1 MCGGHLFAGIVCNG
15 VADVVDVYQRATI
28 EIDMVVIACLR
39 MFDSEY
45 EFEVFIASYH
55 DMCHFEIFE
64 NLWHHTSDSWLLLR
78 QESGQIKGMFLIGL
92 LTGVVISALTA
103 SCIFVGIRFGDVIQ
117 RKKARTASTE
127 GAAAQNVVNDDSM
140 AKLEAIEEV
149 IGKYYYQEEDIN
161 TDQMIEGMYAGIVA
175 SLGDPYSVYYT
186 EEEWKEMMQE
196 TEGIYYGIG
205 AYISL
210 DKTTG
215 FGKINGVIENTPAQD
230 AGLRENDIIYKIEGE
245 SAQGLDLTEIVSR
258 IKGEEGTTVHL
269 TIYREGEKD
278 YLEMDVVRKKIESP
292 TVNYEMLS
300 NDIGY
305 IQITEFDDVTVNQ
318 FSEAMAEIQKAGAAG
333 LILDLRSNPGGS
345 LSAVVDI
352 SRQLLPEGLIVY
364 TEDRAGERVEYSCDG
379 EHEIRIPMV
388 VLINGNSASAS
399 EILAGA
405 IKDYGK
411 GVLVGTTTF
420 GKGIV
425 QRILPLTDGTAIK
438 LTVSAYYTPKGNNIH
453 NIGIEP
459 DIVCEFDGDAYYDDG
474 IDNQLEQGIK
484 EMNKLMH
491 G

>member
-1 MCGGHLFAGIVCNG
+1 MGMNG
-15 VADVVDVYQRATI
+15 PKQ
-28 EIDMVVIACLR
+28 EP
-39 MFDSEY
+39 
-45 EFEVFIASYH
+45 
-55 DMCHFEIFE
+55 
-64 NLWHHTSDSWLLLR
+64 R
-78 QESGQIKGMFLIGL
+78 QTKEMFLVGL
-92 LTGVVISALTA
+92 LTGVIISALTA
-103 SCIFVGIRFGDVIQ
+103 SCIFIGVRFADLMQHRRAKPVSMEE
-117 RKKARTASTE
+117 TAAE
-127 GAAAQNVVNDDSM
+127 NVVNDDSM

-149 IGKYYYQEEDIN
+149 IGEYYYQEEDIN
-161 TDQMIEGMYAGIVA
+161 TDAMIEGMYAGIVD

-186 EEEWKEMMQE
+186 AEEWKQMMQD

-230 AGLRENDIIYKIEGE
+230 AGLRENDIIYKIDGE
-245 SAQGLDLTEIVSR
+245 SAPGLDLTEIVSR

-269 TIYREGEKD
+269 TIYREGESD
-278 YLEMDVVRKKIESP
+278 YLEMDVVRRQIESP
-292 TVNYEMLS
+292 TVNYEML
-300 NDIGY
+300 DDHIGY

-318 FSEAMAEIQKAGAAG
+318 FDEAMKEIQKADAAG

-364 TEDRAGERVEYSCDG
+364 TEDRSGKRMEYSCDG
-379 EHEIRIPMV
+379 DHEIRIPLV
-388 VLINGNSASAS
+388 VLVNGNSASAS

-405 IKDYGK
+405 IKDYEK
-411 GVLVGTTTF
+411 GLLVGTTTF

-459 DIVCEFDGDAYYDDG
+459 DIICEFDGDAYYDDG
-474 IDNQLEQGIK
+474 FDNQLERGI
-484 EMNKLMH
+484 EEINKMLSR
-491 G
+491 

>member
-1 MCGGHLFAGIVCNG
+1 MGMNG
-15 VADVVDVYQRATI
+15 PKQ
-28 EIDMVVIACLR
+28 EP
-39 MFDSEY
+39 
-45 EFEVFIASYH
+45 
-55 DMCHFEIFE
+55 
-64 NLWHHTSDSWLLLR
+64 R
-78 QESGQIKGMFLIGL
+78 QTKEMFLVGL
-92 LTGVVISALTA
+92 LTGVIISALTA
-103 SCIFVGIRFGDVIQ
+103 SCIFIGIKFVDVMQQ
-117 RKKARTASTE
+117 RRAKPVSMEETAAE
-127 GAAAQNVVNDDSM
+127 NVVNDDSV

-149 IGKYYYQEEDIN
+149 IGEYYYQEEDIDTN
-161 TDQMIEGMYAGIVA
+161 AMIEGMYAGVVD

-186 EEEWKEMMQE
+186 AEEWKQMMQD

-230 AGLRENDIIYKIEGE
+230 AGLRENDIIYEIDGE

-269 TIYREGEKD
+269 TIYREGESD
-278 YLEMDVVRKKIESP
+278 YLEMDVVRKQIESP
-292 TVNYEMLS
+292 TVNYEMLEGH
-300 NDIGY
+300 IGY

-318 FSEAMAEIQKAGAAG
+318 FDEAMKEIQKADAAG

-364 TEDRAGERVEYSCDG
+364 TEDRAGDRVEYSCNGD
-379 EHEIRIPMV
+379 HEIRIPLV
-388 VLINGNSASAS
+388 VLVNGNSASAS

-405 IKDYGK
+405 IKDYEK

-459 DIVCEFDGDAYYDDG
+459 DIVCEFDGDAYYDEG
-474 IDNQLEQGIK
+474 FDNQLERGI
-484 EMNKLMH
+484 EEINKMLSR
-491 G
+491 